1 MKIAA
6 VTDDGKT
13 VSLHFGRAQSYAV
26 YTVEDGQIV
35 AQELRDKPS
44 HHHAGHEHRHEHGQH
59 EHGAGAEKHR
69 QMLAPIEDC
78 EALLA
83 RGMGHGAYQALQT
96 ANIKPI
102 VTDIPAIEDA
112 VQAYIQ
118 GDIVDHTEKLH

>member
-13 VSLHFGRAQSYAV
+13 ISLHFGRAQNYMV
-26 YTVEDGQIV
+26 CTVEDGQITGM
-35 AQELRDKPS
+35 ELREKVS
-44 HHHAGHEHRHEHGQH
+44 HHHAAHEHDHGQH
-59 EHGAGAEKHR
+59 EHGAGAEDKHN
-69 QMLAPIEDC
+69 QMLASIMDC

-83 RGMGHGAYQALQT
+83 RGMGRGAYLALQT

-102 VTDIPAIEDA
+102 VTDIPSIKDA
-112 VQAYIQ
+112 VRAYIQ

>member
-6 VTDDGKT
+6 VTDDGET
-13 VSLHFGRAQSYAV
+13 IGLHFGRAQRYAV
-26 YTVEDGQIV
+26 YTVEDGQITGH
-35 AQELRDKPS
+35 ELRDKIS
-44 HHHAGHEHRHEHGQH
+44 HHHASHDHDHGQH
-59 EHGAGAEKHR
+59 EHGVEAEHKHN
-69 QMLAPIEDC
+69 QMLASIMDC

-83 RGMGHGAYQALQT
+83 RGMGRGAYLALQE

-102 VTDIPAIEDA
+102 VTDIPVIKDA